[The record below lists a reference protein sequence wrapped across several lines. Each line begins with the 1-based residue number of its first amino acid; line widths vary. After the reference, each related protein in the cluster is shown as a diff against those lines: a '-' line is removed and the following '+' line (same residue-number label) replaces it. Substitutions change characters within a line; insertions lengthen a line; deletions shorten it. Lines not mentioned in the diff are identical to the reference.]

1 MNVCVEPVLTVAVP
15 TFNMEWC
22 LAKNLRTY
30 QDHRLFYRLEV
41 LCVNNASE
49 DSSKE
54 IISSFC
60 RETPEIYRL
69 IDRKTDDYGA
79 AINDAISCARGKY
92 FRIVDADD
100 WVNTEELIKLVDTL
114 ENGEADVV
122 LTDYQI
128 VSMKDRSAKTVRAKE
143 RGADYGR
150 VCTTFEGPI
159 QTLPSTHA
167 TTYRLKLLHESHFQ
181 VQTGFFFV
189 DEEYVILPY
198 LYTQSVVYYP
208 YDIYRY
214 QVANPNQS
222 TSPINRARYYKHREK
237 VLRRLIKEYH
247 AAERDG
253 AETHRLDYCYR
264 RIGLG
269 VADHFTTLYLYSED
283 RRQGRRLAA
292 EWKNFLQIDAPEFW
306 NFARRKAHIL
316 RVLNALHLPLPLYEK
331 LKTGLSS
338 RGSWPVLR
346 NSVKTG
352 GP

>member
-1 MNVCVEPVLTVAVP
+1 MNIFTEPVLTVAVP

-22 LAKNLRTY
+22 LSKNLRTY
-30 QDHRLFYRLEV
+30 QDQRLFYRLEV

-54 IISSFC
+54 IIASFC
-60 RETPEIYRL
+60 RETPEIYHM

-100 WVNTEELIKLVDTL
+100 WVNTEELVKLVDTL
-114 ENGEADVV
+114 EKGEADVV

-128 VSMKDRSAKTVRAKE
+128 VSMKDQSAKTVRAKD

-150 VCTTFEGPI
+150 VCTAFEWPI

-167 TTYRLKLLHESHFQ
+167 TTYRLRLLHENHFY
-181 VQTGFFFV
+181 VQTGLFFV
-189 DEEYVILPY
+189 DEEYAILPY
-198 LYTQSVVYYP
+198 LYAQSIIYYP

-222 TSPINRARYYKHREK
+222 TSTINRARYYKHREK
-237 VLRRLIKEYH
+237 VLRRLINDFY

-264 RIGLG
+264 RIALG
-269 VADHFTTLYLYSED
+269 VADHFTTLYLYIED
-283 RRQGRRLAA
+283 RRKGRGLAT

-306 NFARRKAHIL
+306 SFARRKDHIL
-316 RVLNALHLPLPLYEK
+316 FALNLLHIPLATYEK
-331 LKTGLSS
+331 LKRKFLPEWIYRILYKDSS
-338 RGSWPVLR
+338 ILG
-346 NSVKTG
+346 N
-352 GP
+352 